1 MVILKRIGNRWD
13 GDGNSRS
20 LELLK
25 AVTRSLEVKLR
36 LKALDLAATLG
47 SAKPLPRSSK
57 LGNRATSTER
67 ERVPLRGGNP
77 VPGLVL
83 CRD

>member
-13 GDGNSRS
+13 GNGNSRS

-36 LKALDLAATLG
+36 LKALDLAATLT
-47 SAKPLPRSSK
+47 PRHTTTK
-57 LGNRATSTER
+57 IVFADVE
-67 ERVPLRGGNP
+67 
-77 VPGLVL
+77 
-83 CRD
+83 